1 MFAYNGLMSA
11 RVCIVTFTDPS
22 GVVHSVEVAAESLYE
37 AAALGVAEFRST
49 GLADA
54 AAPAPATAMTV
65 VVKVPSAEHR
75 ELSGELRKGGQNRSH
90 SDTTISFR
98 LMHELSRASAA
109 ESSGAVS
116 RSRTG

>member
-75 ELSGELRKGGQNRSH
+75 VTMQQLKTWLARNAKSPKEKAIKG
-90 SDTTISFR
+90 R
-98 LMHELSRASAA
+98 LKEI
-109 ESSGAVS
+109 
-116 RSRTG
+116 TGL